1 VRSRHSCHV
10 DWFPVLASSLG
21 RAATVV
27 SEAVL
32 HTNDNPAETVSRT
45 NLHMRRWQC
54 VYHKFVK
61 TTPNP
66 KATKK
71 SSGELVGPPPPLLPL
86 LELLTGLFA
95 FALLVLASAEETVDD
110 IVGLL

>member
-1 VRSRHSCHV
+1 MSIGSP
-10 DWFPVLASSLG
+10 FSP
-21 RAATVV
+21 AAW
-27 SEAVL
+27 A
-32 HTNDNPAETVSRT
+32 A
-45 NLHMRRWQC
+45 RRRLYLKQ
-54 VYHKFVK
+54 YFTPTIIHKFVK

>member
-1 VRSRHSCHV
+1 
-10 DWFPVLASSLG
+10 
-21 RAATVV
+21 
-27 SEAVL
+27 
-32 HTNDNPAETVSRT
+32 
-45 NLHMRRWQC
+45 M
-54 VYHKFVK
+54 K

-71 SSGELVGPPPPLLPL
+71 SSGELVGPPPPVLPL

-95 FALLVLASAEETVDD
+95 VALLVLAGAEETVDD